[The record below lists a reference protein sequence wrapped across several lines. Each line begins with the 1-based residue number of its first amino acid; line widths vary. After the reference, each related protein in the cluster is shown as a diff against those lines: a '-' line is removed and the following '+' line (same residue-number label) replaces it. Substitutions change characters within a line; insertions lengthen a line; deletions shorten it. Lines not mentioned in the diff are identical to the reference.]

1 MKASWRLFGGLSVF
15 YVLVTIIYWQVGGEP
30 VGIGG
35 MLLAACLAGMVAFY
49 VWFTQK
55 RIGVTLPEDN
65 LTAIAITKDSNI
77 LISAVFGRI
86 VAGLFNFSLGKLF
99 VFQSKSSAPWEFF
112 KYILTVIILGLIS
125 FELID
130 IMVQSLNL
138 NVYLSKIIAE
148 TALFLVSFAIQRTF
162 VFSTSKDE

>member
-30 VGIGG
+30 VGIAG

-65 LTAIAITKDSNI
+65 LTAE
-77 LISAVFGRI
+77 ISDGAGELGFYSPHSWWPLP
-86 VAGLFNFSLGKLF
+86 VAL
-99 VFQSKSSAPWEFF
+99 SAC
-112 KYILTVIILGLIS
+112 TMGLGLIVGWWLT
-125 FELID
+125 LIGVGSLM
-130 IMVQSLNL
+130 ISVVGMVTE
-138 NVYLSKIIAE
+138 YEKP
-148 TALFLVSFAIQRTF
+148 VS
-162 VFSTSKDE
+162 SSSH